1 MNGWTAYG
9 AMAVGAVMLGVYLAG
24 VLAIPYSIFAVL
36 AGTALVVDGGRRSI
50 ALRRHRHPPGS

>member
-36 AGTALVVDGGRRSI
+36 AGTALVVDGGRRII

>member
-9 AMAVGAVMLGVYLAG
+9 AMAVGAVMLGVHLAD

-36 AGTALVVDGGRRSI
+36 AGTALVVDGGRRVI
-50 ALRRHRHPPGS
+50 ELRRHRHPRGS